1 VGNGEDL
8 NAPVSKYM
16 RRTVFTINER
26 ESLLEAM
33 RIMDFY
39 GVGRLIILNS
49 VRKPIGIITRTDIL
63 RYILAL

>member
-1 VGNGEDL
+1 
-8 NAPVSKYM
+8 
-16 RRTVFTINER
+16 
-26 ESLLEAM
+26 
-33 RIMDFY
+33 MDFY